1 MNFHCK
7 TPLCWATAEVKWA
20 KKEKKNGWRGE
31 KKDEKEE
38 KKDKTVMKSNYNDAP
53 L

>member
-1 MNFHCK
+1 MNEK
-7 TPLCWATAEVKWA
+7 R
-20 KKEKKNGWRGE
+20 KKNGWRGE